1 MTKKGTLKASDHGS
15 AELSLAPPD
24 SVQNISEHANSSEGI
39 PRDTYSL
46 SADSAKTASTKADSK
61 KTSSVQ
67 APSTHLALV
76 SRDNA
81 EHYRWG
87 DDCDGWHLVKNKQ
100 LSVIEEFMPPGA
112 AEVRHHH
119 ERSQQFFYILT
130 GEVLMEINGE
140 NMLVPAGRG
149 IRIPPGTRHQVRN
162 PSSGPV
168 RFLVVS
174 QPPTG
179 GDRIDD

>member
-1 MTKKGTLKASDHGS
+1 MAKEIHSGSGQTSPPPAGSVEASSSS
-15 AELSLAPPD
+15 APA
-24 SVQNISEHANSSEGI
+24 SS
-39 PRDTYSL
+39 
-46 SADSAKTASTKADSK
+46 
-61 KTSSVQ
+61 
-67 APSTHLALV
+67 V

-87 DDCDGWHLVKNKQ
+87 DDCDGWHLVKDPQ

-112 AEVRHHH
+112 AEIRHHH

-140 NMLVPAGRG
+140 NRLIAAGSG
-149 IRIPPGTRHQVRN
+149 VRILPGTRHQIRN

-174 QPPTG
+174 QPPSH
-179 GDRIDD
+179 GDRVDE